1 MSLNRESNFDR
12 CAVTSCKIRTIHEN
26 GFFLPDFINAAN
38 IRSERVRLIMK
49 QFIVDCIAITLSA
62 YNDTSVQPQT
72 HAMGAACR
80 DPAGG
85 EIPMMRINYSQFM

>member
-1 MSLNRESNFDR
+1 
-12 CAVTSCKIRTIHEN
+12 
-26 GFFLPDFINAAN
+26 
-38 IRSERVRLIMK
+38 MK
-49 QFIVDCIAITLSA
+49 QFVVDCIAITLSA

-85 EIPMMRINYSQFM
+85 EIPMMRINYSQFMQIA